1 VLAILVLVKN
11 TGTNQGFLPT
21 SLPFTNKSYIIYI
34 NNNVATTE
42 TIDPKLDTAFQPSK
56 ASG

>member
-1 VLAILVLVKN
+1 VLAILVLEKK
-11 TGTNQGFLPT
+11 TGTNHGFLPT
-21 SLPFTNKSYIIYI
+21 SLPFIYKSYIMYM

-42 TIDPKLDTAFQPSK
+42 TIEPKLEIAFQPSK

>member
-1 VLAILVLVKN
+1 MLVLVKK